1 MLCGPGVHVCC
12 LRAAGVLW
20 VCVEVLWTLG
30 VGMQEHMT
38 TPSIHPTNTHT
49 HTHQLQKGASMHVK
63 NVCWANCP
71 SAPRHS
77 KCIID
82 PVALILVSFELIVI
96 VYLICE
102 HMFSVT

>member
-1 MLCGPGVHVCC
+1 MLCGPGVHVC

-38 TPSIHPTNTHT
+38 TPSILPTNTHT
-49 HTHQLQKGASMHVK
+49 HTHKLQKGASMHVK

-77 KCIID
+77 KCIIE
-82 PVALILVSFELIVI
+82 PIALILVSFELIVI
-96 VYLICE
+96 VYLIDVNICL
-102 HMFSVT
+102 V